1 VRKLLVLA
9 LSIAAAILLMVV
21 PANARA
27 STTHSPAIMFSF
39 AEQTVV
45 SGDQPQ
51 LRYSGTS
58 LPSGSRLFLQLAYG
72 TPSQWT
78 YVEPLKAT
86 AGVATITAL
95 PTGVY
100 RFRVTALYGVNPVAV
115 SPSQALSVVPPP
127 SSSCDICQFFG
138 GIGGAVAGWLL
149 NDALPWVLSKLPL
162 PW

>member
-1 VRKLLVLA
+1 VRKPLA
-9 LSIAAAILLMVV
+9 LALGTAAAILLMAM

-27 STTHSPAIMFSF
+27 STTHSPAITFF
-39 AEQTVV
+39 FTEQTVV
-45 SGDQPQ
+45 SGDHPQ

-58 LPSGSRLFLQLAYG
+58 LPSGSHLFLQLAYG

-86 AGVATITAL
+86 AGVTTITAL
-95 PTGVY
+95 PAGVY
-100 RFRVTALYGVNPVAV
+100 RFRITALYGVNPVAV
-115 SPSQALSVVPPP
+115 SPAKVLSVVPPP

-138 GIGGAVAGWLL
+138 GIGGAVTSWLL
-149 NDALPWVLSKLPL
+149 HDVLPWVLRKLPL